1 MKFLIKGLL
10 VLMFSLLFAC
20 GSDQADNQPKVGEA
34 ENSAELDDHE
44 KTYKAK
50 VNKRMKNAV
59 YKSAVKELGKFGV
72 SEQQVKCILE
82 DHSYYQLSSQK
93 NTPEIQ
99 AVFEDC
105 GVSMQQLKGWYD

>member
-1 MKFLIKGLL
+1 MQFLVKGLV
-10 VLMFSLLFAC
+10 VLMFSLLIAC
-20 GSDQADNQPKVGEA
+20 GSDQADDQPTMSEA
-34 ENSAELDDHE
+34 ENPAALDDHE
-44 KTYKAK
+44 KAYKAK
-50 VNKRMKNAV
+50 VNKRMKNAA

-99 AVFEDC
+99 NVFEDC
-105 GVSMQQLKGWYD
+105 GVSVQQLKGWYD